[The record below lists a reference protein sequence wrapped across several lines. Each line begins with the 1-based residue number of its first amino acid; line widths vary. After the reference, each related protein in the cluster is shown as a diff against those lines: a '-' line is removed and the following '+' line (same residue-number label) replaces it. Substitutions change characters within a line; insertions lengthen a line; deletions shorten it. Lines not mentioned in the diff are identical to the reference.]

1 MTRKKRLV
9 TLLLIMLIAIAGFL
23 YFYMK
28 GSNEPDYKGTF
39 VNAYVREEVLWYEKW
54 VFVYK
59 GW

>member
-39 VNAYVREEVLWYEKW
+39 VNAYVREEVL
-54 VFVYK
+54 
-59 GW
+59 